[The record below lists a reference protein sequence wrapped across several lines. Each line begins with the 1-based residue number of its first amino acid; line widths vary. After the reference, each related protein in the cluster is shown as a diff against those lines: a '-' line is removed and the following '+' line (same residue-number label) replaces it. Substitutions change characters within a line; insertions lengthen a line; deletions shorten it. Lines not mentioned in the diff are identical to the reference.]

1 MRKTYVVVTCGMLAA
16 IGALL
21 AGPLGI
27 KGFTLGA
34 YSLNVSF
41 GLVPG
46 MLAGILF
53 GPMFGFLTG
62 AVTDVVKYFIS
73 TSALGSYDP
82 VFTLSFGIMCMLPAF
97 FLHKNTKVSFPKI
110 LLAVFTAQFV
120 GSVVINNL
128 WMIFALGIA
137 PAALVGRL
145 IAQAILIPCN
155 TFLLFTLLKS
165 KSFILSRK
173 QAAK

>member
-1 MRKTYVVVTCGMLAA
+1 MRKTYVVVVCGMLAA

-46 MLAGILF
+46 MLAGIMF

-62 AVTDVVKYFIS
+62 AVTDLAKYLIT

-97 FLHKNTKVSFPKI
+97 FLHKSKKISYPKI
-110 LLAVFTAQFV
+110 LLSVLLAQFV

-145 IAQAILIPCN
+145 VAQAILIPCN
-155 TFLLFTLLKS
+155 AFLLYTLLKS
-165 KSFILSRK
+165 KAFILSRK
-173 QAAK
+173 QATK